1 MEKFLLQ
8 MSGKLN
14 KHSLIKLF
22 YVYGVFNLEKNK
34 YKRGLKYLKSI
45 LNLI

>member
-14 KHSLIKLF
+14 KHNLIKLF
-22 YVYGVFNLEKNK
+22 YAYGVFNLEKNK

-45 LNLI
+45 LN